1 MKLVA
6 VALLVPGMLC
16 TSTLAMA
23 EGPVPFRAYMQAA
36 GAQPAVPPPP
46 HAKDQFTAVSNPP
59 AHTHMTHG
67 GKIMTGAGIG
77 MLAAGGAVF
86 AGAALVS
93 SSGFSP
99 SSSSKKAG
107 LYGGAAGLCAGGVTL
122 IIFGHHRRS
131 AE

>member
-1 MKLVA
+1 MKLVS
-6 VALLVPGMLC
+6 VALLIPGMLC

-23 EGPVPFRAYMQAA
+23 EGAVPFRAYMQAA
-36 GAQPAVPPPP
+36 GAQAAVPPPP
-46 HAKDQFTAVSNPP
+46 HAKDQVTAVSNTP

-67 GKIMTGAGIG
+67 GTIVTGAGIG
-77 MLAAGGAVF
+77 MLVAGGAVI
-86 AGAALVS
+86 AGATLAS

-122 IIFGHHRRS
+122 IIFGHQRRS